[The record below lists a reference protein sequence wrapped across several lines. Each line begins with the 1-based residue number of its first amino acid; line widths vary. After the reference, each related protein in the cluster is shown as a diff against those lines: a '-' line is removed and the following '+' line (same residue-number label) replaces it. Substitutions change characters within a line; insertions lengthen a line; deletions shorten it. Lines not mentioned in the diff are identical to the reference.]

1 MSTIPSASAQEQ
13 SLVLYSTVRT
23 RIQDALNKYQHGF
36 CDRKGC
42 KWLKFG
48 DLFQQVNQLE
58 IELSFV
64 TFSKVM
70 LRGNRNVLSLNSTK
84 VGYSLTQR
92 NPRPAI
98 SVNFWCKNQSLSFLS
113 KPYRCACTLFPG
125 FQALFTSGCAKVDS
139 LPTQL
144 CIS

>member
-1 MSTIPSASAQEQ
+1 MLQLLMSTIPSASAQEQ
-13 SLVLYSTVRT
+13 SLVLYSTVRM

-42 KWLKFG
+42 KWLRFG

-70 LRGNRNVLSLNSTK
+70 LRGNRNVLSLNSRK
-84 VGYSLTQR
+84 VGYSLREIPGQ
-92 NPRPAI
+92 P
-98 SVNFWCKNQSLSFLS
+98 FL
-113 KPYRCACTLFPG
+113 
-125 FQALFTSGCAKVDS
+125 
-139 LPTQL
+139 
-144 CIS
+144 